1 MNEVMISTILCNIL
15 VGCFCVLVL
24 TWIAVAVETI
34 FNDRKEEKRRME
46 HEPREKD
53 QAARD
58 LEYHEKRMKS
68 LDK

>member
-1 MNEVMISTILCNIL
+1 MNEVMISTVLCNIL
-15 VGCFCVLVL
+15 VGCFCVLIL
-24 TWIAVAVETI
+24 SWAAVAIQTL
-34 FNDRKEEKRRME
+34 FNDRNEEKRRVE
-46 HEPREKD
+46 REQREKD

>member
-34 FNDRKEEKRRME
+34 SMTAKRKSAVWNMNSAKRIRQLVISNIT
-46 HEPREKD
+46 KN
-53 QAARD
+53 A
-58 LEYHEKRMKS
+58 
-68 LDK
+68 

>member
-1 MNEVMISTILCNIL
+1 MNEVMISTVLCNIL

-24 TWIAVAVETI
+24 SLAAVAIQTL
-34 FNDRKEEKRRME
+34 FNDRNEEKRRVE
-46 HEPREKD
+46 REQREKD